1 MELLKQRF
9 EEHMNRHPDLKWD
22 DVEKRLTANIRKVIE
37 NMEQTGGE
45 PDVVVFKDKI
55 AYVDC
60 CKESPKDRRSFCKQD
75 GYQTLKHP
83 RLSILTIP

>member
-45 PDVVVFKDKI
+45 PDGGVVKDKI
-55 AYVDC
+55 A
-60 CKESPKDRRSFCKQD
+60 
-75 GYQTLKHP
+75 
-83 RLSILTIP
+83 